1 MNSAAHTSVFATNY
15 DRSACQIGVVH
26 LGFGAFHR
34 AHQAVYIDDYMETSG
49 DLRWGIAAVNLRGAE
64 AGHFETA
71 KADVERHDGYYL
83 KSFSSGGE
91 VALRRVR
98 AHVHFVDWSA
108 AKAEAEALLSENTVH
123 LVTITVTESGY
134 YTDPNGNLNEAD
146 ATIAAEISGGKPQSV
161 YGYLR
166 VALASRVAN
175 GGAPLTIAC
184 CDNIRQNGKMLNRNL
199 LAYLTACGDL
209 DLATW
214 VGANVAFPCS
224 MVDRI
229 TPRSP
234 AELGPELTA
243 LVGKDVTSPIMA
255 EDFIQW
261 VLQDK
266 SAGPMPDLAKAGVT
280 VTPDVDPY
288 EETKIRVLN
297 GGHTALTY
305 LAALEGVETF
315 DAAMRVP
322 HLNAHFQNFETKEVL
337 PAITIDLP
345 FSKEDYLADIA
356 RRFSNRAIGDT
367 IARICADGMVKF
379 PIFIRPTLAG
389 CFEQGIV
396 PVFAIR
402 SIASWYVFARH
413 VAAGKIP
420 FDYVEPS
427 WEELKA
433 LLGTDAFLTNRQ
445 LWSDLP
451 ETYPEF
457 AKTLRHEITELELKC
472 PV

>member
-1 MNSAAHTSVFATNY
+1 MNSATHAPITATTY
-15 DRSACQIGVVH
+15 DRSTCQIGVVH

-34 AHQAVYIDDYMETSG
+34 AHQAVYIDDYMGISG
-49 DLRWGIAAVNLRGAE
+49 DLRWGIAAVNLRGSE
-64 AGHFETA
+64 SGHFQTA
-71 KADVERHDGYYL
+71 KADVARNDGYYL
-83 KSFSSGGE
+83 KSYSASGE

-98 AHVHFVDWSA
+98 SHVHFADWS
-108 AKAEAEALLSENTVH
+108 ETRTQTEALLTNPSVH

-134 YTDPNGNLNEAD
+134 YTDPNGNLNTAD
-146 ATIAAEISGGKPQSV
+146 ATIAAETAGATARSV

-166 VALASRVAN
+166 AALALRVAG

-184 CDNIRQNGKMLNRNL
+184 CDNIRQNGKMLRRNL
-199 LAYLTACGDL
+199 LAYLEACGDQA
-209 DLATW
+209 LAAW
-214 VGANVAFPCS
+214 VATNVAFPCS

-234 AELGPELTA
+234 AELAPELSA
-243 LVGKDVTSPIMA
+243 LVGQDVTSPVMA

-261 VLQDK
+261 VLQD
-266 SAGPMPDLAKAGVT
+266 SAAAPMPDLASAGVT
-280 VTPDVDPY
+280 VTADVDPY

-322 HLNAHFQNFETKEVL
+322 HLKEHFQNFETREVL
-337 PAITIDLP
+337 PAITLDLP
-345 FSKEDYLADIA
+345 FSKEDYLIDIE
-356 RRFSNRAIGDT
+356 RRFGNQAIGDT
-367 IARICADGMVKF
+367 VARICADGMAKF

-389 CFEQGIV
+389 CLAQGIV

-413 VAAGKIP
+413 VEAGKIP
-420 FDYVEPS
+420 FTYVEPS
-427 WEELKA
+427 WDDLKA
-433 LLGTDAFLTNRQ
+433 LLGTEAFLTNRQ
-445 LWSDLP
+445 LWGDLP

-457 AKTLRHEITELELKC
+457 AETLRHEIKELELKC

>member
-1 MNSAAHTSVFATNY
+1 MNDATHTPVLATRY
-15 DRSACQIGVVH
+15 DRTACDIGVVH

-34 AHQAVYIDDYMETSG
+34 AHQAVYIDDYMGTSG
-49 DLRWGIAAVNLRGAE
+49 DLRWGIAAVNLRGSE
-64 AGHFETA
+64 AGHFDVA
-71 KADVERHDGYYL
+71 KTDVARNDGYYL
-83 KSFSSGGE
+83 KSISALGE

-98 AHVHFVDWSA
+98 AHVHFADWSIERA
-108 AKAEAEALLSENTVH
+108 ASEALLSKPSVH

-134 YTDPNGNLNEAD
+134 YTDPNGNLNTAD
-146 ATIAAEISGGKPQSV
+146 PTIQAEVAGGTVHSV

-166 VALASRVAN
+166 AALALRVAST
-175 GGAPLTIAC
+175 GAALTIAC
-184 CDNIRQNGKMLNRNL
+184 CDNIRQNGKMLRRNL
-199 LAYLTACGDL
+199 LAYLDACGDQT
-209 DLATW
+209 LAHW
-214 VGANVAFPCS
+214 VQENVAFPCS

-234 AELGPELTA
+234 ADLGPELTA
-243 LVGKDVTSPIMA
+243 LVGQTVTSPVMA

-261 VLQDK
+261 VLQD
-266 SAGPMPDLAKAGVT
+266 SAAAAMPDLAQSGVT
-280 VTPDVDPY
+280 VTSDVDPY

-297 GGHTALTY
+297 GGHTALCY

-322 HLNAHFQNFETKEVL
+322 HLNAHFQNFETQEVL

-345 FSKEDYLADIA
+345 FSKEDYLIDIA
-356 RRFSNRAIGDT
+356 RRFSNQAIGDT
-367 IARICADGMVKF
+367 VARICADGMAKF

-389 CFEQGIV
+389 CLAQGIM
-396 PVFAIR
+396 PVHAIR

-413 VAAGKIP
+413 VDAGKIP
-420 FDYVEPS
+420 FNYVEPS
-427 WEELKA
+427 WDDLQA

-445 LWSDLP
+445 LWGDLP

-457 AKTLRHEITELELKC
+457 AEILRREIEELESKC